1 MITINTLAVVAM
13 IAVNKA
19 NASYVRRLTDDDSGS
34 LDFDSSGDDSAS
46 FLEEL
51 FTSEAGDTVSKFGQ
65 CGGIGYVGNSQ
76 CAQGYVCVLS
86 NPWYAQCLPKGSQ
99 TSVQTKKHRHRSKL
113 HTADADL
120 LVDDLTADVEVI
132 PAWEQ
137 CGGKGVDFDFTK
149 DDLDDNETPKK
160 PCEEGYSCEIINEW
174 YYQCKPLDNPSGV
187 HLWDQCGGE
196 DYTGPEECTAG
207 SVCKFFNSWYSQC
220 VPKEQEF
227 SDLSSIA
234 RIFCETSLL
243 LDEDKTFEYR
253 WAAIAEKCVAT
264 DLADIPS
271 SYIAPGGNF
280 WVALQRVSETEGEVK
295 RVSVD
300 TKHHRKGIG
309 RKLMNQ
315 VESWAVANAI
325 KTLSLSTGVK
335 SKKSIAF
342 YVSLGYELQPCS
354 AYPTLFKDP
363 PYFELCTLIKKF

>member
-1 MITINTLAVVAM
+1 MTHSIN
-13 IAVNKA
+13 
-19 NASYVRRLTDDDSGS
+19 VRPYHD
-34 LDFDSSGDDSAS
+34 
-46 FLEEL
+46 
-51 FTSEAGDTVSKFGQ
+51 
-65 CGGIGYVGNSQ
+65 
-76 CAQGYVCVLS
+76 
-86 NPWYAQCLPKGSQ
+86 
-99 TSVQTKKHRHRSKL
+99 
-113 HTADADL
+113 
-120 LVDDLTADVEVI
+120 
-132 PAWEQ
+132 
-137 CGGKGVDFDFTK
+137 
-149 DDLDDNETPKK
+149 
-160 PCEEGYSCEIINEW
+160 
-174 YYQCKPLDNPSGV
+174 
-187 HLWDQCGGE
+187 
-196 DYTGPEECTAG
+196 
-207 SVCKFFNSWYSQC
+207 
-220 VPKEQEF
+220 

>member
-1 MITINTLAVVAM
+1 MTHSIN
-13 IAVNKA
+13 
-19 NASYVRRLTDDDSGS
+19 VRPYRD
-34 LDFDSSGDDSAS
+34 
-46 FLEEL
+46 
-51 FTSEAGDTVSKFGQ
+51 
-65 CGGIGYVGNSQ
+65 
-76 CAQGYVCVLS
+76 
-86 NPWYAQCLPKGSQ
+86 
-99 TSVQTKKHRHRSKL
+99 
-113 HTADADL
+113 
-120 LVDDLTADVEVI
+120 
-132 PAWEQ
+132 
-137 CGGKGVDFDFTK
+137 
-149 DDLDDNETPKK
+149 
-160 PCEEGYSCEIINEW
+160 
-174 YYQCKPLDNPSGV
+174 
-187 HLWDQCGGE
+187 
-196 DYTGPEECTAG
+196 
-207 SVCKFFNSWYSQC
+207 
-220 VPKEQEF
+220 

-280 WVALQRVSETEGEVK
+280 WVATIDSASNHSDDEV
-295 RVSVD
+295 V
-300 TKHHRKGIG
+300 G
-309 RKLMNQ
+309 M